1 MALRYGVRLGE
12 YVREVGQAILDQNP
26 LLLANYL
33 KCVADDHLAKIRNE
47 LLHQTISDLDNIVF
61 SYFSRLEKNSK
72 PLHDWAPIIVAHLSV
87 VYHITTDDIIR
98 AATLQRSLCD
108 LLHDYFQSQSNW
120 LLKCV
125 YVVNRDVTALAIQA
139 DEELRSKGKKANMLE
154 DAARTINKAFTYC
167 ITDRFSLLEES
178 RRWGTYYISALLMKT
193 YFRLKQINLC
203 SNILK
208 AIAAS
213 DLPELREYPLSHQIT
228 FRYFLGILA
237 FKNEEFIKAEI
248 DLSFVLERMIVD
260 GSRLEK
266 KLLVLTHLIPIKM
279 LSGILPTHRMLQKY
293 PLLADIFAPFISAIK
308 TGNVRLYDE
317 SLNKEQKELIQRGV
331 YLVIE
336 KCRSLCV
343 RVLFKKVWLILEK
356 SSKIQMSVFQK
367 ALHMAGTDVDGAE
380 VECMLANMIDK
391 GYIKGYLSHELQY
404 VVLSQRDPFPA
415 FSSISLFD

>member
-1 MALRYGVRLGE
+1 MAQRYGARLGE

-61 SYFSRLEKNSK
+61 TYFSRLDKNSK

-125 YVVNRDVTALAIQA
+125 YVVNKDVTALAIQA

-178 RRWGTYYISALLMKT
+178 R
-193 YFRLKQINLC
+193 

-293 PLLADIFAPFISAIK
+293 PLLAEIFAPFISAIK

-367 ALHMAGTDVDGAE
+367 ALHMAGTDVEGI
-380 VECMLANMIDK
+380 LK
-391 GYIKGYLSHELQY
+391 
-404 VVLSQRDPFPA
+404 
-415 FSSISLFD
+415 SLFVKP